1 MKQKSPNLTKFNSFN
16 DKIIYEENSDS
27 YIDSQNLISKNGNN
41 GNNGI
46 NRDTNIDIWYFYN

>member
-16 DKIIYEENSDS
+16 NKIICEESSEKDS
-27 YIDSQNLISKNGNN
+27 YIDSQSLISKN

>member
-27 YIDSQNLISKNGNN
+27 YIDSQNLISMNGNN
-41 GNNGI
+41 GNNRI

>member
-41 GNNGI
+41 GI
-46 NRDTNIDIWYFYN
+46 NRGTNIDIWYFYN